1 MLTEENVREI
11 WDSKVKSTFDQYL
24 KIKNVSPA
32 YSPTW
37 KEDGYMDEAIN
48 LFEEWAKQNAPDGST
63 VFIQNIEGKTPL
75 LVIDIPSNSDASTDT
90 VLLYG
95 HIDKQPEMV
104 GWREGMDPWS
114 PTTDYMQEVQPM
126 MVTPCLVP

>member
-48 LFEEWAKQNAPDGST
+48 LFEVEILPN
-63 VFIQNIEGKTPL
+63 L
-75 LVIDIPSNSDASTDT
+75 LKETIFLDQGD
-90 VLLYG
+90 
-95 HIDKQPEMV
+95 
-104 GWREGMDPWS
+104 
-114 PTTDYMQEVQPM
+114 
-126 MVTPCLVP
+126 